1 MSRDDAQRPRRARA
15 VARTS
20 SKVRFLELF
29 FDLVFVLA
37 FTQSTALIVEHPT
50 WTGVLQGMFVVALLW
65 WAWSGFAW
73 LTSAVDPEEGL
84 VRVAMFG
91 AMAALLIA
99 ALSVPGAFDDRALA
113 FAIAYGVVRFAH
125 IALFALASQDD
136 ADLRSSVASLSVS
149 SGIGV
154 GLIVTAS
161 FLDGAAQLILWAV
174 AILIDFGGPALFG
187 VAGWKIVPA
196 HFAERYGLIIIL
208 VLGESIVVLGVGV
221 HLDLSAGLI
230 TAAVLG
236 VALASALWWAYFDV
250 VAIVTEQRL
259 TGKTPG
265 REQNAFARDSYP
277 YLHLP
282 MAAGIVLVAVGL
294 ENTLAHYDEPLSTI
308 AAFALQ
314 GGVALYLLAHVAL
327 RLRGARSV
335 NYHRLLIAIAL
346 VAAVPLGRELP
357 AIWTLVAVN
366 VVIWAMIAYE
376 TFSYGA
382 ARAQVRSRN

>member
-1 MSRDDAQRPRRARA
+1 MSSDDAPRARRNRA
-15 VARTS
+15 VARTE

-50 WTGVLQGMFVVALLW
+50 WEGVLQGMFVLALLW
-65 WAWSGFAW
+65 WAWGGYAW
-73 LTSAVDPEEGL
+73 LTSTVDPEEGL
-84 VRVAMFG
+84 VRFAMFG
-91 AMAALLIA
+91 AMAALLIV
-99 ALSVPGAFDDRALA
+99 ALSVPEAFGERALP
-113 FAIAYGVVRFAH
+113 FAIAYGVVRFAQ

-136 ADLRSSVASLSVS
+136 TNLRSSVTSLGVS

-154 GLIVTAS
+154 GLIVAAS
-161 FLDGAAQLILWAV
+161 FLDGVAQMVCWAV

-187 VAGWKIVPA
+187 VAGWRLIPA

-208 VLGESIVVLGVGV
+208 ALGESIVVLGVGA

-230 TAAVLG
+230 TAGILG

-250 VAIVTEQRL
+250 VAIVTEERL
-259 TGKTPG
+259 TSKAPG
-265 REQNAFARDSYP
+265 REQNAFARDSYS

-282 MAAGIVLVAVGL
+282 MAAGIVLVAAGL
-294 ENTLAHYDEPLSTI
+294 ENTVAHYDESLGTVMT
-308 AAFALQ
+308 FALQ

-327 RLRGARSV
+327 RLRGARTV
-335 NYHRLLIAIAL
+335 NYHRLFIAIAL
-346 VAAVPLGRELP
+346 IATVPLGRELP
-357 AIWTLVAVN
+357 ALWTLVAVN

-376 TFSYGA
+376 TLSYGA
-382 ARAQVRSRN
+382 ARAQVRSRR